1 MERNAQSNSFSCFL
15 FLQADS
21 LCTDVPHPQE
31 KSGEEIDVCE
41 SPSLIVFR
49 YNPLPIFPEGGGT
62 SVHRL
67 QAESSWNSGGN

>member
-31 KSGEEIDVCE
+31 KSGEE
-41 SPSLIVFR
+41 
-49 YNPLPIFPEGGGT
+49 T
-62 SVHRL
+62 SVNPVVNRVPV
-67 QAESSWNSGGN
+67 